1 MNRMEKNRTLV
12 ETCIQTFSL
21 TLHYIFLSSKIG
33 VLWLWCRM
41 LGCESDII
49 ISSLFI
55 WKSVKKH
62 NLLNQK
68 YLKRCISHSWFI
80 CFFSSKSF
88 SRFAVV
94 IFSQQCIKSFCF
106 KSFCN
111 TSLKFRRSSVEKK
124 QCFSSLFCFH
134 PKVFNHRGISIHFP
148 QNIKQTFYI
157 VIFLM
162 VSTHIN
168 QNIFLSRISSIH
180 ISSRNL

>member
-1 MNRMEKNRTLV
+1 MGKDRTLV

-62 NLLNQK
+62 NLLNYK
-68 YLKRCISHSWFI
+68 YMKWCISHSWFI

-111 TSLKFRRSSVEKK
+111 TSLKFRRSSVEKNNVSPP
-124 QCFSSLFCFH
+124 CFVSILKCSITGGSAYIF
-134 PKVFNHRGISIHFP
+134 PKI
-148 QNIKQTFYI
+148 
-157 VIFLM
+157 
-162 VSTHIN
+162 
-168 QNIFLSRISSIH
+168 
-180 ISSRNL
+180 